1 VAVVQGVLRVVVH
14 AALDVLRQLA
24 AVILRHGLHQSLDED
39 AFGSLRRDVLGEQV
53 NLASR
58 VADFLFCH
66 RQNVFVAS
74 QTVGLPHDEGMRT
87 DFGDFRQHLLEPRS
101 CVRGAGYCR
110 VLILLH
116 DFEAVRIR
124 PFVGKLALLVDAC
137 VVLRVGREAI
147 VRYRKVVVVRCE
159 SLLTCNRFTPSRN
172 FCL

>member
-1 VAVVQGVLRVVVH
+1 MAVVQGVLRVVVH

-39 AFGSLRRDVLGEQV
+39 AFGSLRRDILGKRV

-58 VADFLFCH
+58 VADFLLRH
-66 RQNVFVAS
+66 RQNVLVAP
-74 QTVGLPHDEGMRT
+74 QTVGLPHDEGMGT
-87 DFGDFRQHLLEPRS
+87 DFCDLRQHHLEPGS

-124 PFVGKLALLVDAC
+124 PFVGKVALLVDAC

>member
-1 VAVVQGVLRVVVH
+1 
-14 AALDVLRQLA
+14 
-24 AVILRHGLHQSLDED
+24 
-39 AFGSLRRDVLGEQV
+39 
-53 NLASR
+53 
-58 VADFLFCH
+58 
-66 RQNVFVAS
+66 
-74 QTVGLPHDEGMRT
+74 MRT